1 MAPDIAP
8 TRFYLMPRA
17 MTIAG
22 LVVSGLLALVFALD
36 LFIEFP
42 FNRQSMAMDIGFLVS
57 SLILGFLSWTTLREQ
72 S

>member
-1 MAPDIAP
+1 
-8 TRFYLMPRA
+8 MPRA

-22 LVVSGLLALVFALD
+22 LVVSSLLALVFALD

-42 FNRQSMAMDIGFLVS
+42 FHRVSMVMDIGFLIS
-57 SLILGFLSWTTLREQ
+57 SLVLGFLSWTTLREQ